1 MRTRDELHEILCE
14 DLGNRNCYFS
24 PPSNIRMKY
33 PCILYEYE
41 GIATRHADDIRY
53 LNARR
58 YSVTV
63 IDECPD
69 SRIPGVLFMDERLKY
84 LREDRV
90 YTADGLNH
98 FTFTL
103 YF

>member
-1 MRTRDELHEILCE
+1 MRTRTELHEILCE

-33 PCILYEYE
+33 PCIVYECE
-41 GIATRHADDIRY
+41 GLSTKHADDIRY
-53 LNARR
+53 LNRKR

-63 IDECPD
+63 IDGCPD
-69 SRIPGVLFMDERLKY
+69 SCIPNTLYSDKRLKY
-84 LREDRV
+84 LSEDRV
-90 YTADGLNH
+90 YVADGLNH
-98 FTFTL
+98 FSFTL